1 MSRGASTQRSRFYAA
16 AICMLL
22 WFWPA
27 FGVWADRQSVRQ
39 GYASPEEAAAA
50 LVSAARSHDQATLSE
65 IFGTGSEKLLS
76 SGDRYADEEQQRRL
90 AEACDGKHTLVPEGP
105 ERMELRI
112 GNNDWPSPILIVQK
126 GRWHRWF
133 FDTKSGA
140 EEIINR
146 RISNDERAAIR
157 VARSYVDAQ
166 KDYFARMV
174 RQAGTGFYAE
184 RLISTPGRQDGLY
197 WTAAAGASESPFAPL
212 VARAESE
219 GYPGKIVRG
228 KTIPYQGYYFRVLKA
243 QSPNTPGAR

>member
-1 MSRGASTQRSRFYAA
+1 VVLACFWGLGRSAKRSA
-16 AICMLL
+16 
-22 WFWPA
+22 
-27 FGVWADRQSVRQ
+27 R
-39 GYASPEEAAAA
+39 YASPEEAAAA

-90 AEACDGKHTLVPEGP
+90 AEAYDGKHTLVPEGP

-146 RISNDERAAIR
+146 QISNNERAAIR

-174 RQAGTGFYAE
+174 RQTGTGFYAE

-197 WTAAAGASESPFAPL
+197 WTAAAGGKRGLSWQNRQRQDHPVSGLLF
-212 VARAESE
+212 ARAKS
-219 GYPGKIVRG
+219 
-228 KTIPYQGYYFRVLKA
+228 RVPIH
-243 QSPNTPGAR
+243 QGAR